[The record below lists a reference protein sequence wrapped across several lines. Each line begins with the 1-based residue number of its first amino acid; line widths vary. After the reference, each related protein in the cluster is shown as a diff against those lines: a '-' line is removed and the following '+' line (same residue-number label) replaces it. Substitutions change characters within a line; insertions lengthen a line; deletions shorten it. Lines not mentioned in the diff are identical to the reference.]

1 MRKFTHSHMKTL
13 KISISTILAA
23 ATVLSGT
30 LVLAQQVVA
39 RQSIASSHGSTETLS
54 ALEAASSS
62 AETVVVSRAVTE
74 SAVLAAQNAWGEAL
88 VAISTTY
95 ATQGIEAAR
104 ALAEDIIDAAYGYQF
119 GTVLFKPTLTM
130 APQTFRTTREGA
142 LAYFVGG
149 DPNFPNDNGFAL
161 KGWQN
166 VEIDNAGIFISGNSA
181 TTMGNVM
188 LTDND
193 GNVTTVDKTWKF
205 LKDDS
210 GDLRIILHHSSL
222 PHTEA

>member
-1 MRKFTHSHMKTL
+1 MKTL
-13 KISISTILAA
+13 KVSISTLLSTAA
-23 ATVLSGT
+23 VLSGT
-30 LVLAQQVVA
+30 LVVAQQFFP
-39 RQSIASSHGSTETLS
+39 RQSMASSHDS
-54 ALEAASSS
+54 AVVASELEATSSS
-62 AETVVVSRAVTE
+62 PEAIVVSRTITE

-95 ATQGIEAAR
+95 ATEGIEAAR
-104 ALAEDIIDAAYGYQF
+104 TLAEAVIDAAYGYQF
-119 GTVLFKPTLTM
+119 GTVLFKPTLTV

-149 DPNFPNDNGFAL
+149 DPNFPDDNGFAL

-166 VEIDNAGIFISGNSA
+166 VEIENAGIFISGNTA

-188 LTDND
+188 LTDSD
-193 GNVTTVDKTWKF
+193 GNITTVDKTWQF

-222 PHTEA
+222 PHAGA